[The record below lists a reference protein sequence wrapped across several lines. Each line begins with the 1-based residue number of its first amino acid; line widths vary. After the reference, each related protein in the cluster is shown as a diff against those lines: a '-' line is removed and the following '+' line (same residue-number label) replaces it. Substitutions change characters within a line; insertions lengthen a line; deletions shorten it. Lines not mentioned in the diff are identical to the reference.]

1 MSVLADSVE
10 GGSFGRLAVV
20 RLRPNVDLVE
30 GIEAVCAEQGFA
42 RAAVRGAVGS
52 LTQATLA
59 RGDGRPRSVAGPG
72 LEIALTAGE
81 VRPDRAGGSRARVYG
96 LVCDAAGQV
105 YGGEFVRGAN
115 PIFVTLELVVQE
127 WLPEDGPS

>member
-1 MSVLADSVE
+1 MSAVADSVE
-10 GGSFGRLAVV
+10 GGRFGRVAVV

-42 RAAVRGAVGS
+42 CATVRGAVGS

-81 VRPDRAGGSRARVYG
+81 VRPQRAGGSRARVYG
-96 LVCDAAGQV
+96 LVCDGAGQV

-127 WLPEDGPS
+127 WLPEEQSS